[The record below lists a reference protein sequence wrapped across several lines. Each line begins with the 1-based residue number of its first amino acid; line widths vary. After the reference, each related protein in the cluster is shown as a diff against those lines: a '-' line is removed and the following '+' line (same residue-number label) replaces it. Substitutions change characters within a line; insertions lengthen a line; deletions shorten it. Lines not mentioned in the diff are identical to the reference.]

1 MAMFFNLCTDERAQK
16 QIARDRREALKAC
29 APFKGTVRVDYEASM
44 IEGGVVTCQSDSPDV
59 EIFIL
64 LQTLD
69 EAVAFAAEANGT
81 TQETVEKGMAVE
93 MEYLNTLRR
102 KKRR

>member
-1 MAMFFNLCTDERAQK
+1 MAMFFNLRADERAQK
-16 QIARDRREALKAC
+16 QIAGDRREALKAC
-29 APFKGTVRVDYEASM
+29 APFKGKVRVDYEASM

-81 TQETVEKGMAVE
+81 TEGAVAKRITME
-93 MEYLNTLRR
+93 MRYLNNLRR
-102 KKRR
+102 KKGG

>member
-1 MAMFFNLCTDERAQK
+1 MLFNLCPDERTQK
-16 QIARDRREALKAC
+16 QIARDRSEALKAC
-29 APFKGTVRVDYEASM
+29 APFKGEVRVDYEASM

-81 TQETVEKGMAVE
+81 TEDAVAKRMTME
-93 MEYLNTLRR
+93 MRYLNNLRR
-102 KKRR
+102 KRGG